1 MTSQLSLG
9 ACVQRGGSGQCH
21 VGTHGQGRGAMGA
34 QVVSMAPV
42 CRCVLVSVLMVT
54 KEVFSL
60 RVLHAP
66 KTEQMSTWS
75 HITLLKV
82 PHTVLGRVEFTQ
94 QGEKSQARKAT

>member
-1 MTSQLSLG
+1 
-9 ACVQRGGSGQCH
+9 
-21 VGTHGQGRGAMGA
+21 
-34 QVVSMAPV
+34 
-42 CRCVLVSVLMVT
+42 MVT